1 MPCRLVFDFSDACSF
16 LQFTDASSP
25 STRPQ
30 YKKEAVTHQEVLPWH
45 QGGYEDHHGDLHG
58 GVVPGGRFAAA
69 RLAGGVHRERARHD
83 SAGIETSG
91 SSRGSSAADVD
102 EGRLNGTKPEW
113 ERHDEARGGD
123 TREPGGGETTET
135 LGNDVAF
142 IQRLAASHE
151 HKTGE

>member
-1 MPCRLVFDFSDACSF
+1 M
-16 LQFTDASSP
+16 
-25 STRPQ
+25 
-30 YKKEAVTHQEVLPWH
+30 THQEVLPWH

-113 ERHDEARGGD
+113 ERDDEARGGH

-142 IQRLAASHE
+142 IERLAASHE

>member
-1 MPCRLVFDFSDACSF
+1 MAPGDPRGPSRRLARGC
-16 LQFTDASSP
+16 
-25 STRPQ
+25 
-30 YKKEAVTHQEVLPWH
+30 
-45 QGGYEDHHGDLHG
+45 G
-58 GVVPGGRFAAA
+58 PGG
-69 RLAGGVHRERARHD
+69 AGSRPRASRRGVHRDSARHD
-83 SAGIETSG
+83 SAGGETSAG

>member
-1 MPCRLVFDFSDACSF
+1 MAP
-16 LQFTDASSP
+16 
-25 STRPQ
+25 
-30 YKKEAVTHQEVLPWH
+30 
-45 QGGYEDHHGDLHG
+45 G
-58 GVVPGGRFAAA
+58 GVRGPSRRLARGCGPGGRFAAA

-83 SAGIETSG
+83 SAGFETSG

-113 ERHDEARGGD
+113 ERDDEARGGD

-142 IQRLAASHE
+142 IERLASSHE

>member
-1 MPCRLVFDFSDACSF
+1 M
-16 LQFTDASSP
+16 Q
-25 STRPQ
+25 
-30 YKKEAVTHQEVLPWH
+30 QEVLPWH

-58 GVVPGGRFAAA
+58 GLVPGGRFA
-69 RLAGGVHRERARHD
+69 GGVHRESARHD
-83 SAGIETSG
+83 SAGGETSSG

-113 ERHDEARGGD
+113 ERDDEARAGD

-142 IQRLAASHE
+142 IERLAASHE